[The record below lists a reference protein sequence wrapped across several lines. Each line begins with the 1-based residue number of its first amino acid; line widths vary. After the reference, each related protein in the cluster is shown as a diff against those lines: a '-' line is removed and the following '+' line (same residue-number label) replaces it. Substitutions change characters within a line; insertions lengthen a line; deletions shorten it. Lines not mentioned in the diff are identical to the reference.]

1 MSILDT
7 KRKSA
12 TGNEAE
18 KKSFYGMLMGTLFC
32 ILFSTVYNRFGHGI
46 ISLYMNG
53 MFFIPFILG
62 VIPYGIDLLWIKKRG
77 KVREAIYAYNLG
89 ILTWTMGSMLKGIFQ
104 IAGTASSYVRIYWLV
119 GMILIIAAI
128 ILELREKAIR
138 NF

>member
-1 MSILDT
+1 MSILGT
-7 KRKSA
+7 NK
-12 TGNEAE
+12 TE
-18 KKSFYGMLMGTLFC
+18 KKSFYGMLIGTLFC

-53 MFFIPFILG
+53 MFFIPFIFG
-62 VIPYGIDLLWIKKRG
+62 VIPYGIDLLLIKKRG
-77 KVREAIYAYNLG
+77 KVREPMYAYNLG

-128 ILELREKAIR
+128 ILELRQH
-138 NF
+138 